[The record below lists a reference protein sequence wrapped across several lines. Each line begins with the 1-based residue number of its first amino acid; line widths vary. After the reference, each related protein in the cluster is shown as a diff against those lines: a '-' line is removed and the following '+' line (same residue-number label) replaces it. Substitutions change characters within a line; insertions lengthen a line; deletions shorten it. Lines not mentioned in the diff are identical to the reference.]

1 MCKTIKCSCP
11 CCSFQALDSGG
22 DYEICTICWWED
34 GGQDDC
40 AANEVFGGPNHE
52 YSLIQARHNFL
63 DHGDM
68 YDIGNQISAVANPT
82 PQRVELFVYLAALKP
97 DRNDLD
103 IDLLPRLLRA
113 EYEARE

>member
-1 MCKTIKCSCP
+1 MGKTIKYNCP
-11 CCSFQALDSGG
+11 CCSFQALDSRD
-22 DYEICTICWWED
+22 DYEICIICGWED

-68 YDIGNQISAVANPT
+68 NDIGNQISAVANPI
-82 PQRVELFVYLAALKP
+82 PQRVELFIYLASLQP
-97 DRNDLD
+97 ERNDLD